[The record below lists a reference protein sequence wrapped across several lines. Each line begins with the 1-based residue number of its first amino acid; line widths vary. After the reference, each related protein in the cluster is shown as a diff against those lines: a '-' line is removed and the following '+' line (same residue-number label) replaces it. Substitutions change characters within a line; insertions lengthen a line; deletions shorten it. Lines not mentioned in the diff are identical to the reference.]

1 MDGVQ
6 TALLQL
12 GRRIRAA
19 DYHFITPTPETH
31 WRVLARPRHGDNA
44 SLTDVFGWNRPFA
57 PAQLPD
63 DVLALLRAA
72 ECMAADEDGTM
83 RSTVRFSTLG
93 RQLFAHSGF
102 PTDKPDS
109 IFFGPDT
116 YRFVRAIAAAAH
128 EDQDFAPETI
138 VDVGAGSGAGGLYC
152 ATLYPRAA
160 VILSNI
166 NRAALRFAEVNAA
179 LNGLPGAQAL
189 ESDVLA
195 AVDGPLDL
203 VVANP
208 PYLVDPGRRAYRH
221 GGGEWGCDLA
231 LRIVDQA
238 LSRLG
243 PRGKLLLYT
252 GTAVVRGVDTFF
264 ESVRPLLESH
274 PAPYRYEEIDPDVFG
289 EELANVPYDRAD
301 RIAVVMLLLDMKGT
315 KR

>member
-1 MDGVQ
+1 MDGLQ

-12 GRRIRAA
+12 GRRLRAA

-31 WRVLARPRHGDNA
+31 RRVLARPHRSDNA
-44 SLTDVFGWNRPFA
+44 SFTDVFGWNRPFA
-57 PAQLPD
+57 PSRLPD

-72 ECMAADEDGTM
+72 EGTAPDKDGMT

-93 RQLFAHSGF
+93 EQLFAHSGF

-116 YRFVRAIAAAAH
+116 YRFVRAIAAVAR
-128 EDQDFAPETI
+128 EDRDFAPETI
-138 VDVGAGSGAGGLYC
+138 VDVGAGSGAGGLCC
-152 ATLYPRAA
+152 ATLYPRAT
-160 VILSNI
+160 VILSDI
-166 NRAALRFAEVNAA
+166 NRAAMRFAEVNAV
-179 LNGLPGAQAL
+179 LNGIPGARTL
-189 ESDVLA
+189 ESNVLA

-221 GGGEWGCDLA
+221 GGGDWGCDLA

-252 GTAVVRGVDTFF
+252 GTPVVRGTDKFF
-264 ESVRPLLESH
+264 ESVRSLLERHAAS
-274 PAPYRYEEIDPDVFG
+274 YRYEEIDPDVFG
-289 EELANVPYDRAD
+289 EELANAPYDRAD
-301 RIAVVMLLLDMKGT
+301 RIAVAMLLLDMKGT
-315 KR
+315 K